1 MFTNSTFQ
9 RAARAARFIAV
20 AGLLAAVAVPAG
32 FTIGADG
39 AAYAQSS
46 NGGGKGRG
54 GGNSGGTG
62 GGGGP
67 NPVLQCL
74 GPDCINISKAQIPPC
89 PPGAATY
96 ECKPKV
102 EKRAFRD
109 SCEIQVCDVIYGERV
124 CWLERAYDVRICKKE
139 RL

>member
-46 NGGGKGRG
+46 NGGG
-54 GGNSGGTG
+54 NG
-62 GGGGP
+62 GGGKSGP
-67 NPVLQCL
+67 TGSGGGKSTLKCL
-74 GPDCINISKAQIPPC
+74 GPSCLDITAAPIPCQPGSTYC
-89 PPGAATY
+89 EPP
-96 ECKPKV
+96 PKI